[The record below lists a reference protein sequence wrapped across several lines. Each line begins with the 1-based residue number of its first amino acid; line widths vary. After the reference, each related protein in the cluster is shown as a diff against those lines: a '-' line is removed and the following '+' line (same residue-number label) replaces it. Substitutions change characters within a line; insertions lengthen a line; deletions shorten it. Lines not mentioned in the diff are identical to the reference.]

1 MKTGPVRTCVGCR
14 TRATVSELLRVVAVG
29 GVLIPDPRRRMSGRG
44 ASVHPDLTC
53 FDLAVRRR
61 AFTRAMRVAGELDP
75 AAARDYVERMAGTA
89 SGRAGQ
95 Q

>member
-1 MKTGPVRTCVGCR
+1 M
-14 TRATVSELLRVVAVG
+14 
-29 GVLIPDPRRRMSGRG
+29 
-44 ASVHPDLTC
+44 HPDVTC

-75 AAARDYVERMAGTA
+75 TAARDYVERMVGTA

>member
-1 MKTGPVRTCVGCR
+1 
-14 TRATVSELLRVVAVG
+14 
-29 GVLIPDPRRRMSGRG
+29 
-44 ASVHPDLTC
+44 VHPDLTC

-89 SGRAGQ
+89 SGKAGQ